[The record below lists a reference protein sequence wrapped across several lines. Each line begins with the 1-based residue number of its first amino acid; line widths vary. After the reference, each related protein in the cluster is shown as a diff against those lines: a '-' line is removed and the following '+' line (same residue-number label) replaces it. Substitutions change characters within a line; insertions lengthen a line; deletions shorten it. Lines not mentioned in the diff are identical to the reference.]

1 MHAPAEI
8 LTAAAVAVAVVVVA
22 AAAEEDLVVDI
33 DVVALKV
40 AADIAEVSEKE
51 AAVEAI
57 AEKFADIPRQELVP
71 YLALDSESVAAV
83 FVEVERRRLTYV
95 VVAQLLMMSSM
106 REYYSGC

>member
-1 MHAPAEI
+1 MRAPAEI
-8 LTAAAVAVAVVVVA
+8 LTAAVVAVAA
-22 AAAEEDLVVDI
+22 AVEELVVDI

-40 AADIAEVSEKE
+40 AADIAEISEKE

-57 AEKFADIPRQELVP
+57 AEKFADRLHQELVP

-83 FVEVERRRLTYV
+83 FVEVERRRLTCV
-95 VVAQLLMMSSM
+95 VVAAQLLMSSM

>member
-8 LTAAAVAVAVVVVA
+8 LTAAAAAVVVAAAVAAAAVAAA

-57 AEKFADIPRQELVP
+57 AEKFADTPRQELVP

-83 FVEVERRRLTYV
+83 FVEVERRRLT
-95 VVAQLLMMSSM
+95 
-106 REYYSGC
+106 